1 MVVVTVGKFVDEVL
15 TYTEMASKGEEL
27 EIVLPNKKVLQVK
40 LKEEDKIF
48 LTNAEKRRYEMYHR

>member
-15 TYTEMASKGEEL
+15 TYTEMATKGEEL

-40 LKEEDKIF
+40 LKKEDKTF
-48 LTNAEKRRYEMYHR
+48 LTNAEKRRYEMCHK

>member
-40 LKEEDKIF
+40 LKEENKSF
-48 LTNAEKRRYEMYHR
+48 LTNAEKRRYEMYHK